1 MSGSKSAR
9 RRAEDK
15 SAKAKQHVPD
25 AMEYQRQRLEAE
37 TAKFVRLRALRL
49 AKEAAE
55 KETRSPAASKSS
67 TASKPVE
74 PARRKPRQDGRTA
87 LARQRYG

>member
-15 SAKAKQHVPD
+15 IAEAKRRVPD
-25 AMEYQRQRLEAE
+25 VMEHQRQMLEAE

-55 KETRSPAASKSS
+55 KEARSPAASKSS
-67 TASKPVE
+67 AASKPVE
-74 PARRKPRQDGRTA
+74 LAKGAGQSKPAWAPES
-87 LARQRYG
+87 

>member
-9 RRAEDK
+9 RRAESK
-15 SAKAKQHVPD
+15 IAKAKQRVPD
-25 AMEYQRQRLEAE
+25 VMEYQRQMLEAE

-55 KETRSPAASKSS
+55 KGARSSVTPKSS
-67 TASKPVE
+67 AASKPVE
-74 PARRKPRQDGRTA
+74 PAKAAGQSKPA
-87 LARQRYG
+87 WAPKS

>member
-9 RRAEDK
+9 RRAEEKLARGNQRVSD
-15 SAKAKQHVPD
+15 V
-25 AMEYQRQRLEAE
+25 MEYQRQMLEAE

-55 KETRSPAASKSS
+55 KGARSPAASKSS
-67 TASKPVE
+67 AASKPVE
-74 PARRKPRQDGRTA
+74 PAKGA
-87 LARQRYG
+87 G